1 MCIRDRLFG
10 GAKVRAIMEGRYNVS
25 FEDIQTMA
33 YPILRHRIAINFDGI
48 TDGVTEEDLI
58 KMCIRDRGY

>member
-1 MCIRDRLFG
+1 
-10 GAKVRAIMEGRYNVS
+10 MEGRYNVS

-58 KMCIRDRGY
+58 KKILDDLKVV